1 MTMSWNMSRSSCS
14 PSGHPGPV
22 HWNSTVNVVNPVMVM
37 GGGWHPGN
45 IWQSSSDNLWP
56 PPGLP
61 SATVPRYRTPDP
73 VPLPVQA
80 LMTGRSMSVMTGSIM
95 DDFASAVPTQFSQ
108 FDEFMTAT
116 PTSGFRDFEST
127 VTMRNENEYENDFYD
142 DLTELRTDFDV
153 PEIMFESSSCCSTES
168 CDSSEGYPANF
179 FQVVQSIFQ
188 CPLCSKAEVVK
199 RTIML
204 G

>member
-1 MTMSWNMSRSSCS
+1 MSWNMSRSSCS

-37 GGGWHPGN
+37 GGWHPGN
-45 IWQSSSDNLWP
+45 IWQSSSDNLWSG
-56 PPGLP
+56 GLP
-61 SATVPRYRTPDP
+61 GASVPRYRTPDP

-108 FDEFMTAT
+108 FEDFVTAT

-142 DLTELRTDFDV
+142 DLTELRTDFEV
-153 PEIMFESSSCCSTES
+153 PEIMFEKSGSCQWEICT
-168 CDSSEGYPANF
+168 CLCGDTCN
-179 FQVVQSIFQ
+179 IF
-188 CPLCSKAEVVK
+188 
-199 RTIML
+199 L
-204 G
+204 GEKVIIQA

>member
-1 MTMSWNMSRSSCS
+1 MSRSSCS

-37 GGGWHPGN
+37 GGWHTGN

-56 PPGLP
+56 G
-61 SATVPRYRTPDP
+61 AGVPRYRTPDP

-95 DDFASAVPTQFSQ
+95 DDFVSAAPTQFSQ
-108 FDEFMTAT
+108 FEDFVTAT

-153 PEIMFESSSCCSTES
+153 PEIMFESSSCCSTET

-179 FQVVQSIFQ
+179 FQVIESSLKNL
-188 CPLCSKAEVVK
+188 LCSLQAKWSC
-199 RTIML
+199 
-204 G
+204 